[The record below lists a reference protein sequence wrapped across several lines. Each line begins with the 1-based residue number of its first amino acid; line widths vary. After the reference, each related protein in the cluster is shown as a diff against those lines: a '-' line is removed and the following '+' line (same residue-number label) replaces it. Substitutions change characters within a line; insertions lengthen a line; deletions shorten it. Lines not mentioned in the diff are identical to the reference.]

1 MLSDSETRSTKNE
14 IYFFEGLCRFSI
26 ENRMKKESSY
36 QNQYNRAP
44 DMSIKSISKYI
55 SKLKYYRKHPAEE
68 AKTTT
73 GRAPGLR
80 PAIRHCKS
88 KQVVGPVV
96 F

>member
-1 MLSDSETRSTKNE
+1 
-14 IYFFEGLCRFSI
+14 
-26 ENRMKKESSY
+26 MKKESSY

-73 GRAPGLR
+73 GRAT
-80 PAIRHCKS
+80 PASGQQSGIANQS
-88 KQVVGPVV
+88 K
-96 F
+96 